1 MQYQETEEERIEE
14 HNKYLDNLDKYCNNC
29 GRIHTGKLIEQHLDG
44 DNKPIEIV
52 ICNGPVFIKENKK
65 FRAYEQARAQMI
77 ADNIPPDFEEEH
89 RDEEDEN
96 TQNTNETPTTEDT
109 KDNEHNKSSE

>member
-52 ICNGPVFIKENKK
+52 ICNGPVFIKDNKK

-77 ADNIPPDFEEEH
+77 ADNIPPDFE
-89 RDEEDEN
+89 DDDSNEN

>member
-29 GRIHTGKLIEQHLDG
+29 GRIHTGKLTETHLDG

-52 ICNGPVFIKENKK
+52 ICNGPVFIQKNKE

-77 ADNIPPDFEEEH
+77 ADNIPPDFE
-89 RDEEDEN
+89 DDDSNEN

>member
-29 GRIHTGKLIEQHLDG
+29 GRIHTGKLVEQHLDG

-52 ICNGPVFIKENKK
+52 ICNGPVFIKDTEY
-65 FRAYEQARAQMI
+65 RDYEQARAQMI
-77 ADNIPPDFEEEH
+77 ADNIPPDFEEQPN
-89 RDEEDEN
+89 DEDN
-96 TQNTNETPTTEDT
+96 
-109 KDNEHNKSSE
+109 KDNEHHKSSE

>member
-29 GRIHTGKLIEQHLDG
+29 GRIHTGRLVEEHLDG

-52 ICNGPVFIKENKK
+52 ICNGPVFIDKE
-65 FRAYEQARAQMI
+65 YERARAQRI
-77 ADNIPPDFEEEH
+77 VDNIPPDFEE
-89 RDEEDEN
+89 DN
-96 TQNTNETPTTEDT
+96 NEDT
-109 KDNEHNKSSE
+109 